1 MKKFVS
7 ILFTFYL
14 FIGLLYGSFSE
25 TLLEKLDKERIQL
38 VNKVLPGVVTINVV
52 KEVIATPPL
61 PIPPELLPPDFK
73 EKFKTQAV
81 GSGFIVSI
89 DYGKKKIYILT
100 NNHVIEGAKKIVVW
114 FQNNQ
119 RIKGEIV
126 GRDKDSDIA
135 VISVPFKD
143 GIEKFAKK
151 HILPLG
157 NSDNL
162 HIGQTVLAIG
172 SPLGLKGTVTMG
184 IISALNRDMELSKAV
199 SFIQTDAPINPGNSG
214 GPLVN
219 VKGEVVGINTAI
231 LAGAQGLGFAVPIND
246 AKWVMGEIL
255 NYGHV
260 RRSYIGVL
268 LQPLTPDLASYFN
281 VKNGVIIAKVFPN
294 TPAEKA
300 GLKVGD
306 IIVSVND
313 KNITSI
319 NDAVRYIT
327 RNPPG
332 TKLKLKIYRKGKY
345 IVKYITTGS
354 QSGNIYSRATNLKE
368 YEEKY
373 GLKVIAVRED
383 ILRRYNLPKVSY
395 GVIVVAT
402 KTNSPAE
409 DAGILNGDI
418 ILQVDGKPVKNPVQF
433 WNFIKEAEK
442 EGKDKVLLY
451 IRRGDLTIFRVLR
464 IVK

>member
-1 MKKFVS
+1 MRKALYSVFLVLT
-7 ILFTFYL
+7 IFYL
-14 FIGLLYGSFSE
+14 SFAQS
-25 TLLEKLDKERIQL
+25 LLEQLDQERIQL
-38 VNKVLPGVVTINVV
+38 VKKVLPGVVTINVV
-52 KEVIATPPL
+52 KEVVATPPL
-61 PIPPELLPPDFK
+61 PIPPEFLPPDFK
-73 EKFKTQAV
+73 EKFKSKAL
-81 GSGFIVSI
+81 GSGFIVKI

-114 FQNNQ
+114 FQNNK
-119 RIKGEIV
+119 RISGYVV

-135 VISVPFKD
+135 VVAVPFKD
-143 GIEKFAKK
+143 GIEKFAEK

-162 HIGQTVLAIG
+162 QIGQTVLAIG

-184 IISALNRDMELSKAV
+184 IISALNRNMELSSAV

-246 AKWVMGEIL
+246 AKWVMDEIL
-255 NYGHV
+255 KYGHV

-268 LQPLTPDLASYFN
+268 LQPLTPDLAKYFH
-281 VKNGVIIAKVFPN
+281 VSNGVVIAKVYPN
-294 TPAEKA
+294 TPAERA
-300 GLKVGD
+300 GLKPGD
-306 IIVSVND
+306 ILVAVDGKPIY
-313 KNITSI
+313 SI
-319 NDAVRYIT
+319 NDAVKYIT

-332 TKLKLKIYRKGKY
+332 TKLKIKVFRNGKY
-345 IVKYITTGS
+345 LTLTLTTSSMGKNFAENRKS
-354 QSGNIYSRATNLKE
+354 NTDIQI

-373 GLKVIAVRED
+373 GLKVVPVRED
-383 ILRRYNLPKVSY
+383 LLRRYNLPKVSY
-395 GVIVVAT
+395 GVIVWAI

-409 DAGILNGDI
+409 EAGLTNGDI
-418 ILQVDGKPVKNPVQF
+418 ILQVDGHQVKTPWEF
-433 WNFIKEAEK
+433 WHYIKEAEK
-442 EGKDKVLLY
+442 KGKKQVLLY
-451 IRRGDLTIFRVLR
+451 VRRGDVFLFRVLR